1 MISHRLP
8 TISAAHQ
15 WFMHNLIWN
24 HNEIETEDGETT
36 WEMLRPA
43 YVEITCPKEDMIHPK
58 SSFQLQ
64 KCEEYAK
71 QLMGGTF
78 NEFDYTYHD
87 RLFRYE
93 TRLECDY
100 RESVDQIGTLIN
112 HLKKNPQTRRALAI
126 TWSPKYDNYDSKYIG
141 TVPCLQYIQFLYR
154 NNRLNMICLFRS
166 EDMLQAFGPN
176 AYGLV
181 RLMEHV
187 STEVGVPM
195 GTYTHIVTVPHLY
208 PVRDKADLQRW
219 M

>member
-24 HNEIETEDGETT
+24 HNEIETEDGEIT

-43 YVEITCPKEDMIHPK
+43 YVEITCPKDDMIHPK
-58 SSFQLQ
+58 SSFQLK
-64 KCEEYAK
+64 KCEEYAD
-71 QLMGGTF
+71 QLLKGTPNDF
-78 NEFDYTYHD
+78 SYTYHE
-87 RLFRYE
+87 RLFQYPING
-93 TRLECDY
+93 
-100 RESVDQIGTLIN
+100 VWVNQIFHSIRK
-112 HLKKNPQTRRALAI
+112 LKQNPNTRRAIAI
-126 TWSPKYDNYDSKYIG
+126 TIEPQSDHNNSKI
-141 TVPCLQYIQFLYR
+141 PCLQYIQFIIR
-154 NNRLNMICLFRS
+154 NNRMNMICLFRS

-195 GTYTHIVTVPHLY
+195 GTYMHIVTVPHLY
-208 PVRDKADLQRW
+208 PIRDKADLQRW

>member
-43 YVEITCPKEDMIHPK
+43 YVEITCPKDDRIHPK

-64 KCEEYAK
+64 KCEEYAD
-71 QLMGGTF
+71 QLLNGTPNDF
-78 NEFDYTYHD
+78 SYTYHE
-87 RLFRYE
+87 RLFEY
-93 TRLECDY
+93 DING
-100 RESVDQIGTLIN
+100 VLIN
-112 HLKKNPQTRRALAI
+112 QVFKIIQRLKEQQNTRRAVAI
-126 TWSPKYDNYDSKYIG
+126 TWNPETDNKNHH
-141 TVPCLQYIQFLYR
+141 VPCLQYLQFIVR
-154 NNRLNMICLFRS
+154 KNRLNMVCLFRS

-195 GTYTHIVTVPHLY
+195 GTYMHIVTVPHLY
-208 PVRDKADLQRW
+208 PIRDKADLQRW

>member
-43 YVEITCPKEDMIHPK
+43 YVEITCPKDDRIHPK

-71 QLMGGTF
+71 QLMEGTF
-78 NEFDYTYHD
+78 SEFDYTYHD
-87 RLFRYE
+87 RLFSYDSFSISGNK
-93 TRLECDY
+93 TY
-100 RESVDQIGTLIN
+100 NQIGRLIQ
-112 HLKKNPQTRRALAI
+112 HLKAEPNTRRALAI
-126 TWSPKYDNYDSKYIG
+126 TWNPRYDSYRDAEMA

-195 GTYTHIVTVPHLY
+195 GTYMHIVTVPHLY

>member
-1 MISHRLP
+1 MISHRVP
-8 TISAAHQ
+8 TISAAHE

-64 KCEEYAK
+64 KCEEYAD
-71 QLMGGTF
+71 QLLNGTPNDF
-78 NEFDYTYHD
+78 SYTYHE
-87 RLFRYE
+87 RLFEYGING
-93 TRLECDY
+93 
-100 RESVDQIGTLIN
+100 VLIN
-112 HLKKNPQTRRALAI
+112 QVYKIIQKLKEQQNTRRAVAV
-126 TWSPKYDNYDSKYIG
+126 TWNPETDNNNQH
-141 TVPCLQYIQFLYR
+141 VPCLQYIQFLYR

-195 GTYTHIVTVPHLY
+195 GTYMHIVTVPHLY
-208 PVRDKADLQRW
+208 PIRDKADLQRW